1 MGDTDSL
8 SKATDQH
15 SLAAEAAQAKT
26 EVSNGLI
33 IFFSTII
40 ALIGVWSAA
49 CLVSGLAASGSILSF
64 IKVYFTSVIGS

>member
-1 MGDTDSL
+1 MGNTDSL

-33 IFFSTII
+33 LFFSAII

-49 CLVSGLAASGSILSF
+49 CIVSGLASSGSILSF
-64 IKVYFTSVIGS
+64 IKDYLTAIIGG